1 MPCIMAVPSML
12 TVAPSGTVKEAMEL
26 WAPTRFLATFNV
38 IGIVALLDEVL
49 KAKSIAGRIF
59 LKRVSGFNRVNIVKI
74 VV

>member
-1 MPCIMAVPSML
+1 
-12 TVAPSGTVKEAMEL
+12 MEL

-49 KAKSIAGRIF
+49 KAKSIAGSIF
-59 LKRVSGFNRVNIVKI
+59 LKRVTGFNRVNIVKI